1 MDTNLPVYKLRIKE
15 DDLDK
20 NLSVDYVG
28 LVDKPAV
35 MVNWLAFKEKI
46 KFVSDEERRLIMGP
60 LMIAD
65 MPIFRRDE
73 NMGDHYVIFDKTE
86 IGKIA
91 EKFFRNS
98 YQSNFNLMHDPSM
111 KVSGISIFQSII
123 PDKTMGI
130 EAPEAFKEISEG
142 SWIGVA
148 KVNND
153 EIWNEYIKTGMLR
166 GFSIEGFFNYEY
178 ASDSD
183 KEVIDYVSDLARGIK

>member
-15 DDLDK
+15 DDTDK

-86 IGKIA
+86 IRKIA
-91 EKFFRNS
+91 EKFFRNG

-123 PDKTMGI
+123 PDKSMGI
-130 EAPEAFKEISEG
+130 EAPKAFKEVSEG

-153 EIWNEYIKTGMLR
+153 EIWSEFIKTGMLR

-178 ASDSD
+178 ATDSD
-183 KEVIDYVSDLARGIK
+183 KEVIDYVAGLARGIK

>member
-1 MDTNLPVYKLRIKE
+1 MDANLPVYKLRIKE
-15 DDLDK
+15 DDTDK

-35 MVNWLAFKEKI
+35 MVNWLAFKDKI

-98 YQSNFNLMHDPSM
+98 YQSNFNMMHDPSM

-123 PDKTMGI
+123 PDKSMGI

>member
-15 DDLDK
+15 SDTDK

-46 KFVSDEERRLIMGP
+46 KFVSDEDRRLIMGP

-73 NMGDHYVIFDKTE
+73 NMGDHYVVFDKGE
-86 IGKIA
+86 IAKIA
-91 EKFFRNS
+91 EKFFRNG
-98 YQSNFNLMHDPSM
+98 YQGNFNLMHDPSM
-111 KVSGISIFQSII
+111 KVSGVSIFQSII
-123 PDKTMGI
+123 PDKSMGI
-130 EAPEAFKEISEG
+130 QAPDAFKEISDG

-153 EIWNEYIKTGMLR
+153 EIWNEFIKTGMLR

-178 ASDSD
+178 SSEVD
-183 KEVIDYVSDLARGIK
+183 KEVIDYVADIARGIK